1 MVKTMRKTHYKKGKK
16 GSHKHIKRVYL
27 KKGKFFN
34 DKKKASRRISRGRK
48 HSRTHSRSRSRKQV
62 VVVGRSRG
70 RSRRVGRGRSRR
82 GAGCGCGMKGGMVS
96 SPAAGPVGYS
106 WQGGNEATWPG
117 VAASQGMDSQGKTM
131 SNHFKVS
138 PNGVVVG
145 GIDPY
150 SGTSNQNGTLNMK
163 GGRKRKGKG
172 KKQKG
177 GFFQEIVNLGRGA
190 QYGVNGGYFNLVG
203 KQQPISQNP
212 YPTEDQPIDVNYK
225 MIGAV
230 PPNVRDIYVDA
241 NNQVAKI

>member
-1 MVKTMRKTHYKKGKK
+1 
-16 GSHKHIKRVYL
+16 
-27 KKGKFFN
+27 
-34 DKKKASRRISRGRK
+34 
-48 HSRTHSRSRSRKQV
+48 
-62 VVVGRSRG
+62 
-70 RSRRVGRGRSRR
+70 
-82 GAGCGCGMKGGMVS
+82 MKGGMVS

-106 WQGGNEATWPG
+106 WQGGNEASWPG
-117 VAASQGMDSQGKTM
+117 AAASQGLDTQGKTM

-150 SGTSNQNGTLNMK
+150 SGTSNQN

-225 MIGAV
+225 MIGAA
-230 PPNVRDIYVDA
+230 PPNVRNIYVDA

>member
-1 MVKTMRKTHYKKGKK
+1 MRKTHYKKGKK

-34 DKKKASRRISRGRK
+34 KKASRRVSKGRSRK
-48 HSRTHSRSRSRKQV
+48 HSRSRSRSRKHSRSRR
-62 VVVGRSRG
+62 VGRS

-106 WQGGNEATWPG
+106 WQGGNEASWPG
-117 VAASQGMDSQGKTM
+117 AAASQGLDTQGKTM

-150 SGTSNQNGTLNMK
+150 SGTSNQN

-225 MIGAV
+225 MIGAA
-230 PPNVRDIYVDA
+230 PPNVRGIYVNA

>member
-1 MVKTMRKTHYKKGKK
+1 
-16 GSHKHIKRVYL
+16 
-27 KKGKFFN
+27 
-34 DKKKASRRISRGRK
+34 
-48 HSRTHSRSRSRKQV
+48 
-62 VVVGRSRG
+62 
-70 RSRRVGRGRSRR
+70 
-82 GAGCGCGMKGGMVS
+82 MVS

-117 VAASQGMDSQGKTM
+117 VAASQGIDSYGKTM

-150 SGTSNQNGTLNMK
+150 SGTSNQNGTLNMN
-163 GGRKRKGKG
+163 GGRKRKSKG

-190 QYGVNGGYFNLVG
+190 QHGVNGGYFNLVG

-225 MIGAV
+225 MIGTV
-230 PPNVRDIYVDA
+230 PPNVRGIYVDA